1 LPLPSHVLFTFVSGL
16 LAALAGRADLRVNP
30 KPVARSPTFYAYL
43 LYPALVVVP
52 VSLYFFVFHG
62 DWYVL
67 YLLDTAS
74 VPSALVLVACMGEVA
89 VGALGFLLGGVFIRS
104 QREQWAGALV
114 GVVGS
119 LALAV
124 LPLAF
129 RRLSVVGSYAQF
141 QGDFGL
147 VPYGGPL
154 LHGSLWMSLWTL
166 VSLGF
171 LVYRL
176 GPGAQR
182 T

>member
-1 LPLPSHVLFTFVSGL
+1 MPLPSLVLFTFVSGL

-30 KPVARSPTFYAYL
+30 KPIARSPAFFAYL
-43 LYPALVVVP
+43 FYPALVLVP

-67 YLLDTAS
+67 YLLDTAR
-74 VPSALVLVACMGEVA
+74 VPSALVLVACLCEVG
-89 VGALGFLLGGVFIRS
+89 VGALGFWLGGLLIRA
-104 QREQWAGALV
+104 QREQWAGVLV

-119 LALAV
+119 LGLAV
-124 LPLAF
+124 VPLAY

-147 VPYGGPL
+147 EPYGGAL
-154 LHGSLWMSLWTL
+154 LHGSLWMTLWLL

-182 T
+182 A